1 MILDNL
7 FKNLIYDPVSV
18 LGLVVFYILLVNL
31 PISLV
36 AVFKKKSLLIVKL
49 FTILVTFLI
58 TLQLLFRWSISGHF
72 PISNLYESLY
82 FLVWGISMGQLL
94 IEREYSSP
102 IIPSI
107 AIPIELLT
115 VAFACFVLPDDLKLS
130 SNLVPALRSSW
141 LVMHVSVVMLSYAA
155 LIIGSL
161 LSASVLFINKNKPLQ
176 IRSSSTGTG
185 GFKLSKN
192 YYLNYLADPIEFS
205 HSEELDTLSYRS
217 ILIGFVLLTLGL
229 ISGAVWANEA
239 WGTWWSWDPKETWAF
254 ITWLFYAAY
263 LHMRISKG
271 WQGRRP
277 ALLATSGFLV
287 VLVCYLGVNFLG
299 IGLHSYGWIFGC
311 FANLPELFIE
321 VL

>member
-1 MILDNL
+1 
-7 FKNLIYDPVSV
+7 
-18 LGLVVFYILLVNL
+18 LG
-31 PISLV
+31 
-36 AVFKKKSLLIVKL
+36 AVFKKKSSFAVRLI
-49 FTILVTFLI
+49 TILVNLLI

-82 FLVWGISMGQLL
+82 FLTWGITIGQLWV
-94 IEREYSSP
+94 EREYQAP

-161 LSASVLFINKNKPLQ
+161 LSMSVLFINNNKPLQ
-176 IRSSSTGTG
+176 IRSSSTGIG
-185 GFKLSKN
+185 GFKL
-192 YYLNYLADPIEFS
+192 LNSYSVNDLVEPIKFS

-229 ISGAVWANEA
+229 FQVQSG
-239 WGTWWSWDPKETWAF
+239 
-254 ITWLFYAAY
+254 L
-263 LHMRISKG
+263 MRPGVHGGVGIQKKHGHLSH
-271 WQGRRP
+271 
-277 ALLATSGFLV
+277 GFFMPLI
-287 VLVCYLGVNFLG
+287 C
-299 IGLHSYGWIFGC
+299 I
-311 FANLPELFIE
+311 
-321 VL
+321 

>member
-1 MILDNL
+1 MIIDNF
-7 FKNLIYDPVSV
+7 FKNFNYDPVLI
-18 LGLVVFYILLVNL
+18 LGLLVFYILLVNL
-31 PISLV
+31 PISLGS
-36 AVFKKKSLLIVKL
+36 VFKKKPSSVVRLL
-49 FTILVTFLI
+49 TILVNLFI

-72 PISNLYESLY
+72 PVSNLYESLF
-82 FLVWGISMGQLL
+82 FLTWGISLGQLL
-94 IEREYSSP
+94 IEREYQSP
-102 IIPSI
+102 IISSI

-155 LIIGSL
+155 LIVGSL
-161 LSASVLFINKNKPLQ
+161 LSASVLFVNKNKPLQ

-185 GFKLSKN
+185 GFKISNN
-192 YYLNYLADPIEFS
+192 YSLDDLVSPIEFS

-217 ILIGFVLLTLGL
+217 ILIGFFLLTLGL

-254 ITWLFYAAY
+254 ISWLFYAAY

-277 ALLATSGFLV
+277 ALLATFGFLV

-299 IGLHSYGWIFGC
+299 IGLHSYGWIFG
-311 FANLPELFIE
+311 
-321 VL
+321 

>member
-1 MILDNL
+1 MILDNI
-7 FKNLIYDPVSV
+7 FKNFIYDPVST
-18 LGLVVFYILLVNL
+18 LGLLVFYVLLVNL
-31 PISLV
+31 PICLGS
-36 AVFKKKSLLIVKL
+36 VFKKKSSPTVRIL
-49 FTILVTFLI
+49 TILVNLFI
-58 TLQLLFRWSISGHF
+58 TLQLLFRWLISGHF

-82 FLVWGISMGQLL
+82 FLTWGITMGQLL
-94 IEREYSSP
+94 IEREYQSP

-107 AIPIELLT
+107 AVPIELST

-130 SNLVPALRSSW
+130 TNLVPALRSSW

-161 LSASVLFINKNKPLQ
+161 LSASVLFVNKNKPLQ
-176 IRSSSTGTG
+176 IRSSSTGMG
-185 GFKLSKN
+185 GFKISNN
-192 YYLNYLADPIEFS
+192 YSLNDLVDPIEFS

-254 ITWLFYAAY
+254 ISWLFYAAY

-271 WQGRRP
+271 WQGRKP
-277 ALLATSGFLV
+277 ALLATTGFFV
-287 VLVCYLGVNFLG
+287 VIVCYLGVNFLG
-299 IGLHSYGWIFGC
+299 IGLHSYGWIFG
-311 FANLPELFIE
+311 
-321 VL
+321 

>member
-18 LGLVVFYILLVNL
+18 LGLLVFYILLINL
-31 PISLV
+31 PISIV
-36 AVFKKKSLLIVKL
+36 AVFTKKTSFILKLL
-49 FTILVTFLI
+49 TISVNFFI
-58 TLQLLFRWSISGHF
+58 TLQLIFRWSISGHF

-82 FLVWGISMGQLL
+82 FLTWGITMGQLL
-94 IEREYSSP
+94 LEREYESP
-102 IIPSI
+102 IIPSV
-107 AIPIELLT
+107 AVPIELFA
-115 VAFACFVLPDDLKLS
+115 VCFACFVLPEELKLS

-141 LVMHVSVVMLSYAA
+141 LVMHVTVVMLSYAA

-161 LSASVLFINKNKPLQ
+161 LSASVLFVNKNKPLQ
-176 IRSSSTGTG
+176 IRSSSTGIG
-185 GFKLSKN
+185 GFKISNN
-192 YYLNYLADPIEFS
+192 YPLNDLVEPIEFS

-229 ISGAVWANEA
+229 ITGAVWANEA

-254 ITWLFYAAY
+254 ISWLFYAAY

-271 WQGRRP
+271 WQGRKP
-277 ALLATSGFLV
+277 ALLATAGFLV

-299 IGLHSYGWIFGC
+299 IGLHSYGWIFG
-311 FANLPELFIE
+311 
-321 VL
+321 

>member
-1 MILDNL
+1 MILENL

-18 LGLVVFYILLVNL
+18 IGLFVFYILLVNL
-31 PISLV
+31 PISL
-36 AVFKKKSLLIVKL
+36 AAFFIKKSSFVVKIL
-49 FTILVTFLI
+49 TILVNLFI
-58 TLQLLFRWSISGHF
+58 TLLLISRWSISGHF

-82 FLVWGISMGQLL
+82 FLTWGITLGHLL
-94 IEREYSSP
+94 IEREYQSP

-115 VAFACFVLPDDLKLS
+115 VAFACFVLPDELKLS

-141 LVMHVSVVMLSYAA
+141 LVMHVSVIMLSYAA

-161 LSASVLFINKNKPLQ
+161 LSAAVLFTNIENPLQ
-176 IRSSSTGTG
+176 IRSSSSGVG
-185 GFKLSKN
+185 GFKISN
-192 YYLNYLADPIEFS
+192 QYSLNDLLNPIEFS

-239 WGTWWSWDPKETWAF
+239 WGTWWSWDPKETWAL
-254 ITWLFYAAY
+254 ISWLFYAAY

-277 ALLATSGFLV
+277 ALLASAGFLV

-299 IGLHSYGWIFGC
+299 IGLHSYGWIF
-311 FANLPELFIE
+311 E
-321 VL
+321 

>member
-1 MILDNL
+1 MILDIF

-18 LGLVVFYILLVNL
+18 LGILVFYILLVNL

-36 AVFKKKSLLIVKL
+36 AVFTKKSSFIVRTL
-49 FTILVTFLI
+49 TILVNFFI
-58 TLQLLFRWSISGHF
+58 TLLLIFRWSISGHF

-82 FLVWGISMGQLL
+82 FLTWGISMGQLL
-94 IEREYSSP
+94 IEREYQSP

-115 VAFACFVLPDDLKLS
+115 VAFACFVLPDELKLS

-141 LVMHVSVVMLSYAA
+141 LIMHVSVVMLSYAA

-161 LSASVLFINKNKPLQ
+161 LSASVLFLNKDESLQ
-176 IRSSSTGTG
+176 IRSSSSGIG
-185 GFKLSKN
+185 GFKVSNK
-192 YYLNYLADPIEFS
+192 YSLNNLVDPLEFS

-254 ITWLFYAAY
+254 ISWLFYAAY

-277 ALLATSGFLV
+277 ALLATIGFLV

-299 IGLHSYGWIFGC
+299 IGLHSYGWIFG
-311 FANLPELFIE
+311 
-321 VL
+321 

>member
-1 MILDNL
+1 MLLDNL

-18 LGLVVFYILLVNL
+18 LGLLIFYVLLVNL
-31 PISLV
+31 PFSLG
-36 AVFKKKSLLIVKL
+36 AVFKKKSSNTVRLLTTLVNL
-49 FTILVTFLI
+49 FI
-58 TLQLLFRWSISGHF
+58 TLQLFFRWSISGHF

-82 FLVWGISMGQLL
+82 FLTWGITMGQLL
-94 IEREYSSP
+94 IEREYQSP

-161 LSASVLFINKNKPLQ
+161 LSASVLFVNRNKPLQ
-176 IRSSSTGTG
+176 IRSSSTGIG
-185 GFKLSKN
+185 GFKISNN
-192 YYLNYLADPIEFS
+192 YPLNDLVEPIEFS

-217 ILIGFVLLTLGL
+217 ILVGFVLLTLGL

-254 ITWLFYAAY
+254 I
-263 LHMRISKG
+263 
-271 WQGRRP
+271 
-277 ALLATSGFLV
+277 
-287 VLVCYLGVNFLG
+287 
-299 IGLHSYGWIFGC
+299 
-311 FANLPELFIE
+311 
-321 VL
+321 

>member
-1 MILDNL
+1 MILNNL
-7 FKNLIYDPVSV
+7 FKNFTYHQVSV
-18 LGLVVFYILLVNL
+18 LGLLVFYFLLINL
-31 PISLV
+31 PLSLF
-36 AVFKKKSLLIVKL
+36 AVFKKQSSLTVKIL
-49 FTILVTFLI
+49 TILVNLLI
-58 TLQLLFRWSISGHF
+58 FFQLLSGWSISGHF

-82 FLVWGISMGQLL
+82 FLAWGITMGQLL
-94 IEREYSSP
+94 IEREYQSP

-115 VAFACFVLPDDLKLS
+115 VAFACFVLPEDLKLS

-161 LSASVLFINKNKPLQ
+161 LSVSVLFINKNKPLQ
-176 IRSSSTGTG
+176 IRSSSTGIG
-185 GFKLSKN
+185 GFKVFNN
-192 YYLNYLADPIEFS
+192 YPLNDLVEPIEFS

-254 ITWLFYAAY
+254 ISWLFYAAY
-263 LHMRISKG
+263 LHIRISKG

-277 ALLATSGFLV
+277 ALLASTGFLV

-299 IGLHSYGWIFGC
+299 IGLHSYGWIFG
-311 FANLPELFIE
+311 
-321 VL
+321 

>member
-1 MILDNL
+1 MIFNNVL
-7 FKNLIYDPVSV
+7 KNLIYDPVSTI
-18 LGLVVFYILLVNL
+18 GLLVFYILLINL
-31 PISLV
+31 PISLFN
-36 AVFKKKSLLIVKL
+36 VFTKKSSSIVRIL
-49 FTILVTFLI
+49 TILVNLFI
-58 TLQLLFRWSISGHF
+58 ALQLIFRWSISGHF

-82 FLVWGISMGQLL
+82 FLVWGISLGQLL
-94 IEREYSSP
+94 IEREYQSP
-102 IIPSI
+102 IISSI

-115 VAFACFVLPDDLKLS
+115 IAFACFVLPEDLKLS

-141 LVMHVSVVMLSYAA
+141 LIMHVSVVMLSYAA

-161 LSASVLFINKNKPLQ
+161 LSASVLFINKNQPLQ
-176 IRSSSTGTG
+176 IRSSSQGIG
-185 GFKLSKN
+185 GFKISNSYALKN
-192 YYLNYLADPIEFS
+192 IIQPIEFS

-217 ILIGFVLLTLGL
+217 ILVGFVLLTLGL

-277 ALLATSGFLV
+277 ALLATTGFFV
-287 VLVCYLGVNFLG
+287 VLICYVGVNFLG
-299 IGLHSYGWIFGC
+299 IGLHSYGWIFG
-311 FANLPELFIE
+311 
-321 VL
+321 

>member
-1 MILDNL
+1 MILDNIL
-7 FKNLIYDPVSV
+7 KNLIYDPVSI
-18 LGLVVFYILLVNL
+18 LGLLVFYILLANL
-31 PISLV
+31 PICLI
-36 AVFKKKSLLIVKL
+36 AVFKKKSSFTVRIL
-49 FTILVTFLI
+49 TILVNLFI

-82 FLVWGISMGQLL
+82 FLTWGITMGQLL
-94 IEREYSSP
+94 IEREYQSP

-115 VAFACFVLPDDLKLS
+115 VGFACFVLPDDLKLS

-161 LSASVLFINKNKPLQ
+161 LSASVLFVNKNKPLQ
-176 IRSSSTGTG
+176 IRSSSTGIG
-185 GFKLSKN
+185 GFKISNN
-192 YYLNYLADPIEFS
+192 YSFNDLVDPIEFS

-254 ITWLFYAAY
+254 ISWLFYAAY

-277 ALLATSGFLV
+277 ALLATTGFLV

-299 IGLHSYGWIFGC
+299 IGLHCWVRNF
-311 FANLPELFIE
+311 F
-321 VL
+321 

>member
-1 MILDNL
+1 MLLDNL
-7 FKNLIYDPVSV
+7 FKNFIYDPVSA
-18 LGLVVFYILLVNL
+18 LGLLAFYFLLINL

-36 AVFKKKSLLIVKL
+36 AVFKKQSSLTVKIL
-49 FTILVTFLI
+49 TILVNLLI
-58 TLQLLFRWSISGHF
+58 SFQLLSRWSISGHF

-82 FLVWGISMGQLL
+82 FLAWGITMGQLL
-94 IEREYSSP
+94 IEREYQTP

-107 AIPIELLT
+107 AITIELLT
-115 VAFACFVLPDDLKLS
+115 VAFACFVLPEDLKLS

-161 LSASVLFINKNKPLQ
+161 LSASVLFVNKNKPLQ
-176 IRSSSTGTG
+176 IRSSSTGIG
-185 GFKLSKN
+185 GFKMSNN
-192 YYLNYLADPIEFS
+192 YPLNDLVAPIEFS
-205 HSEELDTLSYRS
+205 HSEQLDTLSYRS

-254 ITWLFYAAY
+254 ISWLFYAAY

-277 ALLATSGFLV
+277 ALLASTGFLV

-299 IGLHSYGWIFGC
+299 IGLHSYGWIFG
-311 FANLPELFIE
+311 
-321 VL
+321 